1 MLTHGHVGLLDGCFA
16 QSIDLEGSLG
26 SAFAS
31 AMAAGFDLR
40 ASPLNGIENGA

>member
-1 MLTHGHVGLLDGCFA
+1 MLTHGHVGLLEGYFA
-16 QSIDLEGSLG
+16 QSVDLEGSLG

-40 ASPLNGIENGA
+40 ASPLNGIGNGA